1 MSDERSRI
9 IIPPV
14 VSHGAL
20 AILSIALGA
29 LLFYAVHER
38 GVASRL
44 SAQNA
49 AATTQLK
56 DMQTQVAALA
66 AKVDSTIATR
76 PPVLANQPLARKPA
90 VSHQK
95 PDPHWRKLQTQLDA
109 QGQAIES
116 TRQEL
121 AGARSELQGSIAKT
135 HDELVALERKGE
147 RNYFEFDLD
156 KSKNFRPEGPVSVS
170 LRKANTKHQ
179 YADLELLVDDRQLSK
194 KHLNLYEPAI
204 FYPAGDRQPVEL
216 VINGITKDHIHGYI
230 SAAKYNAAE
239 IAAAAGDSGDTAA
252 NTALK
257 TRPRL
262 VTPR

>member
-1 MSDERSRI
+1 MSDERPRI

-29 LLFYAVHER
+29 LLFYSAHER

-44 SAQNA
+44 SEQNA
-49 AATTQLK
+49 AAASQLE

-66 AKVDSTIATR
+66 AKLDSSTATGQPALVNH
-76 PPVLANQPLARKPA
+76 PPVLKTRD
-90 VSHQK
+90 SHPK
-95 PDPHWRKLQTQLDA
+95 PDPRWQKLQTQLDS

-121 AGARSELQGSIAKT
+121 AGARSDLQGSIAKT

-156 KSKNFRPEGPVSVS
+156 KSKNFRPEGPMSVS

-179 YADLELLVDDRQLSK
+179 YADLDLLVDDRQLSK

-216 VINGITKDHIHGYI
+216 VIIGITKDHIHGYI

-239 IAAAAGDSGDTAA
+239 IAAGAGDSNDTASNA
-252 NTALK
+252 ALK

-262 VTPR
+262 VTPH